1 MDVACT
7 CAGQDEAKPEGT
19 NKKNITRHAPYAW
32 RLIGSN
38 VDGLGELMTVYART
52 VSDSLA
58 LQEVIS
64 YDIPSREP

>member
-7 CAGQDEAKPEGT
+7 CAGQDEATPEGT

-38 VDGLGELMTVYART
+38 VEGLGELTVYART
-52 VSDSLA
+52 VSDSFA

-64 YDIPSREP
+64 YENPSREP